1 MTDKLGKKL
10 SKIILLLVC
19 YAIRVKIK
27 KEFLKIK
34 KSNCRGYAFFSYGLL
49 FDQHMINSRGILIK
63 SLLSENTTQ

>member
-1 MTDKLGKKL
+1 MELKKQ
-10 SKIILLLVC
+10 
-19 YAIRVKIK
+19 
-27 KEFLKIK
+27 FNKIK